1 MIGTGNYAQVQA
13 EAERIWARRSKDISD
28 EGAIGKRWDAP
39 YSEGKRNKD
48 LIKVKSEVTLEMEV
62 IGVERGQGK
71 YSYTAGKLTVRQ
83 ANGTI
88 HSVSGMTDAERDLWW
103 DNQHLIIGKVVEIQ
117 AMQVLANGSLR
128 EGRMKAVRHDK
139 NVSEID

>member
-1 MIGTGNYAQVQA
+1 
-13 EAERIWARRSKDISD
+13 
-28 EGAIGKRWDAP
+28 
-39 YSEGKRNKD
+39 
-48 LIKVKSEVTLEMEV
+48 MEV
-62 IGVERGQGK
+62 PASQDLPLLHQLEVQSLPNSASALSGQGK

-88 HSVSGMTDAERDLWW
+88 HSVSGMTDEERDIWW
-103 DNQHLIIGKVVEIQ
+103 TFPHHIIGKVVEIQ

-128 EGRMKAVRHDK
+128 EGRFKAVRHDK